1 MIKKD
6 FEKLL
11 NELVLK
17 EVSIEFGY
25 PINKIKRGTVEEIM
39 ELTVQYGLMF
49 GTIEYKILGDTDEK
63 T

>member
-25 PINKIKRGTVEEIM
+25 PINKIKRGTVEEMM